1 MTERYEAILFD
12 FDGVLVDSEPVH
24 FECWK
29 EVLAPF
35 GIDLPWETYAAT
47 CIGVA
52 DREMIHGFAQ
62 KLGVDF
68 DRLWAQYPRK
78 KELFRGRNEA
88 AVQFYPETVR
98 LVRALSPDYAM
109 AVVSSSARVEVEPV
123 LIRGGIRDC
132 FAALVCGSEAA
143 RLKPAPDPYLR
154 AAQLLRTSKALVV
167 EDSDAGEQSGRAAGF
182 DVLRI
187 SSSAELASEL
197 RNRLDIGKH
206 SPAGAESRAAT

>member
-1 MTERYEAILFD
+1 MTNRYDAILFD

-35 GIDLPWETYAAT
+35 GVELGWDMYAAS

-52 DREMIHGFAQ
+52 DREMIQQFATN
-62 KLGVDF
+62 LGVDF

-78 KELFRGRNEA
+78 KDLFRARNTTA
-88 AVQFYPETVR
+88 ISFLPETVT
-98 LVRALSPDYAM
+98 LVRDLSATHKL

-123 LIRGGIRDC
+123 LVIGGIRDC
-132 FAALVCGSEAA
+132 FTALVCGSEVP

-154 AAQLLRTSKALVV
+154 AAELLRSSKALVV

-182 DVLRI
+182 DVLRLRD
-187 SSSAELASEL
+187 AGELAPRL
-197 RNRLDIGKH
+197 RQLIQ
-206 SPAGAESRAAT
+206 

>member
-1 MTERYEAILFD
+1 MTDRYEAILFD

-35 GIDLPWETYAAT
+35 GVDLPWDTYAAT

-52 DREMIHGFAQ
+52 DREMIHGFAL

-68 DRLWAQYPRK
+68 DQLWAQYPRK
-78 KELFRGRNEA
+78 KELFRSRNEA
-88 AVQFYPETVR
+88 LVRVLPETTG
-98 LVRALSPDYAM
+98 LVRSLAAKYAL

-123 LIRGGIRDC
+123 LIRCGIRDY
-132 FAALVCGSEAA
+132 FKALVCGSESPK
-143 RLKPAPDPYLR
+143 LKPAPDPYLR
-154 AAQLLRTSKALVV
+154 AAALLKTSKALVV

-187 SSSAELASEL
+187 ASAEELAPV
-197 RNRLDIGKH
+197 LDGYLKNEAA
-206 SPAGAESRAAT
+206 AGLGTVTL